1 MYLGTR
7 NRMPTETTI
16 STIINQV
23 EVWWN
28 ALPEYLRYSH
38 LSAPSY
44 SRAIWYLGLRYN
56 YALMLITRRY
66 LLQSLLSGSDCTAEV
81 VSRTEVCERASDRS
95 TAILLEM
102 AKKDMISDLIWF
114 DTHFIL
120 CNNIVLFLR
129 GLRHASSPTHWK
141 KLRDV
146 IPVLKLTRNSRLG
159 EYTLRRTEALLAEL
173 ESNSASE

>member
-1 MYLGTR
+1 MYLGTQ
-7 NRMPTETTI
+7 NLMPTETTASALI
-16 STIINQV
+16 DQV

-28 ALPEYLRYSH
+28 ALPDYLRYTH

-44 SRAIWYLGLRYN
+44 SRAILYLGLRYN

-66 LLQSLLSGSDCTAEV
+66 LLQSLISGNDCTSDV
-81 VSRTEVCERASDRS
+81 VSGTEVCERACERS

-102 AKKDMISDLIWF
+102 AKKAMISDLIWF

-120 CNNIVLFLR
+120 CNNVVLYLQV
-129 GLRHASSPTHWK
+129 LRHGSSPTHWK
-141 KLRDV
+141 QLRDF
-146 IPVLKLTRNSRLG
+146 IPLLKLTRNSRLG
-159 EYTLRRTEALLAEL
+159 EYALRFTEALLAEF